1 MSRNMTNFRSVAD
14 ILLLLGR
21 VLGHLSSLI
30 PIRPPEPSKHGR
42 TSHPPLEAYRGPE
55 VLDVTRRVE
64 GAFLEL
70 HLKRDCLKSL
80 ASPIPYASWSYT
92 TYGDASESYGSS
104 LLQRQ
109 PG

>member
-1 MSRNMTNFRSVAD
+1 MTNVRSEAD

-21 VLGHLSSLI
+21 VLGHVSSLT

-70 HLKRDCLKSL
+70 RLERDLSKKS
-80 ASPIPYASWSYT
+80 
-92 TYGDASESYGSS
+92 
-104 LLQRQ
+104 R
-109 PG
+109 